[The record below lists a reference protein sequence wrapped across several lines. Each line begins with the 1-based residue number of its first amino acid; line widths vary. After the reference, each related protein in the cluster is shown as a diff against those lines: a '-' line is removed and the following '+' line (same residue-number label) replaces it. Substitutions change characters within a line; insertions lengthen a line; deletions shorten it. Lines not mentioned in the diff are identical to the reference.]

1 MKVLD
6 IIIAALMIIGALNW
20 GLIGFFGFNLV
31 DMILGAE
38 SAFSRVIYALIGLSA
53 LYEVGSLAFDFK
65 SVQNRWCETP
75 STVKH

>member
-20 GLIGFFGFNLV
+20 GLIGFFEYNLV
-31 DMILGAE
+31 DAIFGAG
-38 SAFSRVIYALIGLSA
+38 SAFSRVIYALVGLSA
-53 LYEVGSLAFDFK
+53 LYEVGNLAFNFK